1 LLAGLLAG
9 LLFCASQAL
18 ALGQQGYVQFDAA
31 SGGFALVNAGA
42 AADLI
47 VDSNDFAAVT
57 LAAKNLQSDIARVT
71 GLAPRVLQERHGGRL
86 VLIGTIGHSETIDR
100 LIAQNKLDVAAIA
113 GKWESFLV
121 QVVAQPLP
129 GIESALVICGSDRRG
144 TVFGIY
150 DLSEQIGVSPWYYW
164 ADVSPRH
171 RDRIFIKAGRYVQ
184 GEPAVKY
191 RGIFLNDE
199 NPDLTRWVREKFGS
213 APGFASAANYGHEFY
228 ARLFELI
235 LRLKGNY
242 LWPAMWDNAFNED
255 DPDNPRLAD
264 EYGVVM
270 GTSHQEPML
279 RAQQE
284 WDRRYLKEHG
294 HWNYAK
300 EPELLQQFW
309 REGIRRNRNYES
321 LITIGLR
328 GANDTPMAPG
338 GPEANRVLLEQIVD
352 TQRGILADEFRTE
365 PKKVPQVWCL
375 YKEVMDYYD
384 AGMRVPDDVTLLWAE
399 DNWGNLRRLPT
410 AGERKRSG
418 GSGIYYHF
426 DYHGGPRSYQWIN
439 ANPLPKIW
447 DQMSLAKQYGAD
459 RIWIVNVGHFKGY
472 ELATEYF
479 MHLAWDTARWTNDN
493 IGEFTRLWAA
503 REFGP
508 RYATEIA
515 DIVAK
520 YAKYNGRRKPELLD
534 AGTYSLVNY
543 HEFEQVVTDFDSIA
557 AKAAEISEQL
567 PAADRVA
574 FYELVLFPTK
584 ASAQLNQMYLAAAR
598 NALYAR
604 QRRASSDDM
613 AAQTRALFHAET
625 GLMDEYN
632 HSLLN
637 GRWNHFMDQPVIGY
651 VNWRDPPQNNLDAV
665 KLSDVLP
672 KRGASMAVA
681 VEGSEAAS
689 SRGTLTLPQ
698 FDAFNRQRRY
708 IDIFNQ
714 GRTAYEF
721 TALAHQPWIAL
732 DTARGKV
739 TQDSRVWVSID
750 WSQVPS
756 GSAAGEVTVSGAERQ
771 VTVKVQAF
779 NPKEPA
785 SEFRGFV
792 ESEGVVSME
801 AEHFTANQAA
811 GDRRWL
817 RIEDYGRTLS
827 GMRAEGFA
835 DVAPAIPERDSPHL
849 EYEMYLFDSGSFDV
863 SLVTA
868 PTLNFMPGR
877 GLDVAISLDDG
888 AARMIEVVRLG
899 VDAQDQNREWAQSVE
914 NNARTTHA
922 KLDFTK
928 PGHHRLK
935 IWMVDPG
942 VVLEKIVVDA
952 GGLKPSYLGPPE
964 SFRWAERSALRQASA
979 KSTQAFVLQDIRGL
993 GTPERVEQNIDV
1005 AHGGQ

>member
-1 LLAGLLAG
+1 LRAWLLAG
-9 LLFCASQAL
+9 LLFCSPEAL
-18 ALGQQGYVQFDAA
+18 ALGQQAYVQFDAS

-47 VDSNDFAAVT
+47 VGSNDFAAVT
-57 LAAKNLQSDIARVT
+57 LAAKNLQSDIARVAS
-71 GLAPRVLQERHGGRL
+71 LSPRLLQDPHGGNL
-86 VLIGTIGHSETIDR
+86 VLIGTIGHSEVIDR
-100 LIAQNKLDVAAIA
+100 LISQNKLDVSGIT

-129 GIESALVICGSDRRG
+129 GVESALVICGSDRRG

-199 NPDLTRWVREKFGS
+199 NPDLTRWVREKYGS
-213 APGFASAANYGHEFY
+213 APGFSSAANYGHEFY

-255 DPDNPRLAD
+255 DPDNSRLAD
-264 EYGVVM
+264 EHGVVM

-284 WDRRYLKEHG
+284 WDRRYLKDHG
-294 HWNYAK
+294 HWNYAR

-309 REGIRRNRNYES
+309 REGIRRNRDYES

-338 GPEANRVLLEQIVD
+338 GPEANRVLLEQIVSA
-352 TQRGILADEFRTE
+352 QRRILADEFKTE
-365 PKKVPQVWCL
+365 PAKVPQVWCL
-375 YKEVMDYYD
+375 YKEVMDFYD

-410 AGERKRSG
+410 AAERKRSG
-418 GSGIYYHF
+418 GSGVYYHF

-479 MHLAWDTARWTNDN
+479 MHLAWDTARWTNDK
-493 IGEFTRLWAA
+493 IGEFTRQWAA

-508 RYATEIA
+508 QYAPEIA
-515 DIVAK
+515 DILAK

-543 HEFEQVVTDFDSIA
+543 HEFETVVADFDSIA
-557 AKAAEISEQL
+557 AEAQEISDKL
-567 PAADRVA
+567 PAADRAA

-604 QRRASSDDM
+604 QGRASTDDM

-632 HSLLN
+632 HSLN

-651 VNWRDPPQNNLDAV
+651 VNWRDPPQNNLDAI
-665 KLSDVLP
+665 KLTDIRP
-672 KRGASMAVA
+672 ERAASMAVA
-681 VEGSEAAS
+681 VEGTEAAS
-689 SRGTLTLPQ
+689 SRETLALPQ

-714 GRTAYEF
+714 GQTGYDF
-721 TALAHQPWIAL
+721 TAVAQQPWIAV
-732 DTARGKV
+732 DAAHGKV
-739 TQDSRVWVSID
+739 TKDSRVWVSID
-750 WSQVPS
+750 WSKAPR
-756 GSAAGEVTVSGAERQ
+756 GRAAGEVTVSGAGRQ
-771 VTVKVQAF
+771 VTVKVQAL
-779 NPKEPA
+779 NPTEPA
-785 SEFRGFV
+785 KFRGFV
-792 ESEGVVSME
+792 EGDGVLSME
-801 AEHFTANQAA
+801 AEHFTTNQAA
-811 GDRRWL
+811 GDSSWL

-827 GMRAEGFA
+827 GMRAAGA
-835 DVAPAIPERDSPHL
+835 VDAAPATSDRDSPHL
-849 EYEMYLFDSGSFDV
+849 EYDMYLFDSGSFDV
-863 SLVTA
+863 SLITA

-877 GLDVAISLDDG
+877 GLSVAISLDDA
-888 AARMIEVVRLG
+888 AARMVEVVKLG

-914 NNARTTHA
+914 NNARTAHA

-928 PGHHRLK
+928 PGYHTLK

-942 VVLEKIVVDA
+942 VVLQKIVVDA
-952 GGLKPSYLGPPE
+952 GGLRPSYLGPPE
-964 SFRWAERSALRQASA
+964 SFRWGEGAHSGRSVRQESAPPESSRQVEARLRGRIAQPP
-979 KSTQAFVLQDIRGL
+979 FNEMIR
-993 GTPERVEQNIDV
+993 
-1005 AHGGQ
+1005 

>member
-1 LLAGLLAG
+1 MRAWLLAG
-9 LLFCASQAL
+9 LLFCSPGVL
-18 ALGQQGYVQFDAA
+18 ALGQQRYVQFDV
-31 SGGFALVNAGA
+31 SGGGFALVNAGA

-47 VDSNDFAAVT
+47 VDSNDFAAVM
-57 LAAKNLQSDIARVT
+57 LAAKNLQSDIARVS
-71 GLAPRVLQERHGGRL
+71 GLAPRLLQDPHGGRHA
-86 VLIGTIGHSETIDR
+86 VLIGTIGHSEAIDR
-100 LIAQNKLDVAAIA
+100 LIAQHKLDVAAIA

-129 GIESALVICGSDRRG
+129 GIDSALVICGSDRRG

-150 DLSEQIGVSPWYYW
+150 DLSEQIGVSPWYDW
-164 ADVSPRH
+164 ADVPSRH

-199 NPDLTRWVREKFGS
+199 YPDLTRWVREKYGN
-213 APGFASAANYGHEFY
+213 APGYASAANYGHEFY

-284 WDRRYLKEHG
+284 WDRRYLQDHG

-338 GPEANRVLLEQIVD
+338 GPEANRKLLERIVD
-352 TQRGILADEFRTE
+352 VQRGILADEFKTE
-365 PKKVPQVWCL
+365 PAKVPQVWCL
-375 YKEVMDYYD
+375 YKEVMDFYD
-384 AGMRVPDDVTLLWAE
+384 AGMRVPDDVTLLWAD

-410 AGERKRSG
+410 AAERMRSG

-479 MHLAWDTARWTNDN
+479 MHLAWNTARWTNDN

-508 RYATEIA
+508 RYAPQIA
-515 DIVAK
+515 DILAK

-543 HEFEQVVTDFDSIA
+543 HEFERVVADFDGIA
-557 AKAAEISEQL
+557 AKAQEISDNL
-567 PAADRVA
+567 PAADRAA
-574 FYELVLFPTK
+574 FYELVLFPTQ
-584 ASAQLNQMYLAAAR
+584 ASAQLNRMYLAAAR
-598 NALYAR
+598 NALYAS
-604 QRRASSDDM
+604 QGRASTDDM
-613 AAQTRALFHAET
+613 AAQTRALFRAET

-632 HSLLN
+632 RSFLN
-637 GRWNHFMDQPVIGY
+637 GRWDHFMDQPVIGY
-651 VNWRDPPQNNLDAV
+651 VNWRDPPQNNLDAI
-665 KLSDVLP
+665 KLTDVRP
-672 KRGASMAVA
+672 PRAASMAVA
-681 VEGSEAAS
+681 VEGSEASS
-689 SRGTLTLPQ
+689 SRESLALPQ

-714 GRTAYEF
+714 GQSGFEF
-721 TALAHQPWIAL
+721 TAIAHRPWIAV
-732 DTARGKV
+732 DATHGRV
-739 TQDSRVWVSID
+739 TKDSRLWVSID
-750 WSQVPS
+750 WHKVPR
-756 GSAAGEVTVSGAERQ
+756 GKAAGDVTVSGAGRQ

-779 NPKEPA
+779 NPTEPA
-785 SEFRGFV
+785 PTFRGFV
-792 ESEGVVSME
+792 EGEGILSME
-801 AEHFTANQAA
+801 AEHFSANQAA
-811 GDRRWL
+811 GDRRWR

-827 GMRAEGFA
+827 GMRASDMRAAGPE
-835 DVAPAIPERDSPHL
+835 DTAPATPDRDSPHL
-849 EYEMYLFDSGSFDV
+849 EYAMYLFDSGSFDV
-863 SLVTA
+863 SLITA
-868 PTLNFMPGR
+868 PTLNFIPGR
-877 GLDVAISLDDG
+877 GLEAAISLDDG
-888 AARMIEVVRLG
+888 RARMIEVVRPGL
-899 VDAQDQNREWAQSVE
+899 DAQDQNREWAQSVE
-914 NNARTTHA
+914 NNARTVHA

-928 PGHHRLK
+928 PGYHTLK
-935 IWMVDPG
+935 IWMIDPG
-942 VVLEKIVVDA
+942 VVLQKIVVDA
-952 GGLKPSYLGPPE
+952 GGLRPSYLGPPE
-964 SFRWAERSALRQASA
+964 SFRWAERSAR
-979 KSTQAFVLQDIRGL
+979 
-993 GTPERVEQNIDV
+993 
-1005 AHGGQ
+1005 